1 MCRKFEK
8 FREIGLGRIHHCM
21 RLIGHAER
29 ALQLMK
35 QRASSRIAF
44 GQPLIEFGEVKFEIA
59 RSRLEIDQARL
70 LVLKTAFLI
79 DEVGT
84 KAAASEISIIKV
96 AVPNMALRVLDRAI
110 QVHGAKGLSNDTPL
124 AMMYGWAR
132 ALRFADGPDEV
143 HLASLAKRELS
154 KL

>member
-1 MCRKFEK
+1 
-8 FREIGLGRIHHCM
+8 M

-35 QRASSRIAF
+35 ERANSRIAF
-44 GQPLIEFGEVKFEIA
+44 GKPLVEHGEVKFDIA
-59 RSRLEIDQARL
+59 RSRMEIDQARL
-70 LVLKTAFLI
+70 LVLKAAYMI

-84 KAAASEISIIKV
+84 KAAASEIAMIKV

-110 QVHGAKGLSNDTPL
+110 QVYGAKGLSNDTTL

-143 HLASLAKRELS
+143 HLATLAKRELS

>member
-1 MCRKFEK
+1 
-8 FREIGLGRIHHCM
+8 M

-35 QRASSRIAF
+35 DRANSRVAF
-44 GQPLIEFGEVKFEIA
+44 GKPLVEHGETKFEIA

-70 LVLKTAFLI
+70 LVLKSAFMI
-79 DEVGT
+79 DDVGT
-84 KAAASEISIIKV
+84 KAAAAEIAMIKI

-110 QVHGAKGLSNDTPL
+110 QIHGAKGLSNDTPL

-143 HLASLAKRELS
+143 HLASLAKHELS